1 MKVRE
6 RSEQL
11 HSSLSSI
18 FDTCV
23 IHSLEELLV
32 TVERGEDT
40 GLKW

>member
-11 HSSLSSI
+11 YSSLSSI

-23 IHSLEELLV
+23 IHSLEELRG
-32 TVERGEDT
+32 TVERGENTDI
-40 GLKW
+40 KW